1 MRKEVYIWKKVKFDI
16 QGMTCSSC
24 SSRVEKA
31 LNSIEG
37 VTKVEV
43 NLESK
48 TAVIESNKDID
59 NSKIKKAIE
68 EAEFTIKEIK

>member
-59 NSKIKKAIE
+59 NSKINKAIE

>member
-24 SSRVEKA
+24 SSHVEKA

-59 NSKIKKAIE
+59 NSKINKAIE